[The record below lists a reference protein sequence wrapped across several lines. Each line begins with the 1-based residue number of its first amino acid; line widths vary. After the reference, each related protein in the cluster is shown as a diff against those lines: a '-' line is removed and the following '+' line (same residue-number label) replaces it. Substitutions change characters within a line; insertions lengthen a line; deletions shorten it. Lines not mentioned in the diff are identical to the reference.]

1 MYSRDNLIEGKDF
14 PGTTKDFSNQPQLPD
29 SFSFELFAFI
39 GPGVGSMRHFMSALC
54 QQFVNLEV
62 TPVNFP
68 PPVQIKGKATA
79 AVTGGREAGKC
90 RTAVEVNLI

>member
-14 PGTTKDFSNQPQLPD
+14 PGTTKIFSNQLQLPD

-54 QQFVNLEV
+54 QQFVSLEA
-62 TPVNFP
+62 TPTNP
-68 PPVQIKGKATA
+68 PSPMQIKGKAAA
-79 AVTGGREAGKC
+79 AVTSGLEAGKC
-90 RTAVEVNLI
+90 HTTVEVKLI